1 MTPSTI
7 DRPIKLKDSRRKAAR
22 RVERDFAPIRAEA
35 GSDSATFVLA
45 GPSTQIDVPAEMVP
59 LIVDILEQ
67 LLEGN
72 AVTVAPIHTELTT
85 QQAADLLNVSRPYLV
100 KLLDE
105 KVIPS
110 KKVGTHRRVR
120 LDDLMRFRDKD
131 DAERRRA
138 ADELARQLDE
148 LGLGY

>member
-7 DRPIKLKDSRRKAAR
+7 GRPIKLKGIRRTAAR
-22 RVERDFAPIRAEA
+22 RVERDLAPIRAEA
-35 GSDSATFVLA
+35 GNDSATFVLA
-45 GPSTQIDVPAEMVP
+45 GPSTRIDVPGEMVP

-72 AVTVAPIHTELTT
+72 AVAVSPIHTELTT

-100 KLLDE
+100 KLLDD
-105 KVIPS
+105 KAIPS

-120 LDDLMRFRDKD
+120 LDDLMRFRDRD
-131 DAERRRA
+131 DAKRRRV

-148 LGLGY
+148 FGHGY